1 MTDRSW
7 HLAEGDE
14 IAPGLLAMSRL
25 GGGRAYEAYLAW
37 SERLHAH
44 VVVKV
49 VRPDQLDDA
58 STLRGLDREVRMLAA
73 LDHPVVV
80 RSFGA
85 DVTGPRPHLVLE
97 HLDGPRLSSL
107 LRRHGPLPLEQLLPL
122 VLQLCSA
129 LHYLAGE
136 RIVHLDVK
144 PSNVIMGTTPRLIDL
159 SIART
164 VEEAAELDHLVG
176 TDDYVA
182 PEQVDPRHTRGEL
195 GPPGPPT
202 DVWGLGA
209 TVYRALAGHL
219 PFDVQGAH
227 AAAGGSRAAGA
238 WPQLTGPPAPLP
250 RHVPD
255 ALDKPLLACLE
266 RDPAHRPTAAELAG
280 EVEPLVA
287 TLPKPVLAGFRTRR

>member
-7 HLAEGDE
+7 NLGEGDE
-14 IAPGLLAMSRL
+14 VAPGLLAMNRL

-37 SERLHAH
+37 SARLHAH
-44 VVVKV
+44 VVVKL
-49 VRPDQLDDA
+49 VRPDQVEDRA
-58 STLRGLDREVRMLAA
+58 TLRGLNREVAMLTA

-80 RSFGA
+80 RSFGSQL
-85 DVTGPRPHLVLE
+85 TGPRPHIVLE

-122 VLQLCSA
+122 ILQLCSA

-136 RIVHLDVK
+136 RVVHLDVK

-164 VEEAAELDHLVG
+164 VEEAAVLDHLVG

-182 PEQVDPRHTRGEL
+182 PEQVDPPSTRDEL
-195 GPPGPPT
+195 GPPGPAT

-209 TVYRALAGHL
+209 TAFRAVAGYL
-219 PFDVQGAH
+219 PFDVRGAR
-227 AAAGGSRAAGA
+227 AAGGTPGA
-238 WPQLTGPPAPLP
+238 PPWPQLAGPPAALP
-250 RHVPD
+250 RQVPD
-255 ALDKPLLACLE
+255 AVAKPLLACLE
-266 RDPAHRPTAAELAG
+266 RDPVNRPTASELAG
-280 EVEPLVA
+280 EVEPLLA
-287 TLPKPVLAGFRTRR
+287 QLPRPVLAGFRTRR